1 MNTIYKRWFWVFMFP
16 ALFLFFFVIALPFV
30 MGLFNSFTG
39 WRGTYYFNAAAG
51 GRARS
56 VFDSLVGLANY
67 RAAFKDDRFLRAL
80 WYTVRYTLVAVIT
93 INVVALCLALLVNRI
108 IRGAGLFRTIFFLPN
123 MLGGLALG
131 FIWQFVFQIIFTD
144 FLFGPEGL
152 IHLEALRYMT
162 QDSVKAIFALAVL
175 NTWQTA
181 GYMMIIYV
189 AGLNNIPKDMYEAAS
204 IDGASPF
211 LTFRRITVPMLMP
224 SFTVVFFMT
233 LAGSFKLLDQNVAL
247 TDGNF
252 DTRML
257 AMQILRTIQDTT
269 PPDYGKA
276 QAQGVIFFAI
286 IAVITLTQVH
296 ITKKRELEF

>member
-1 MNTIYKRWFWVFMFP
+1 MFP
-16 ALFLFFFVIALPFV
+16 ALFLFFFVIVLPFV

-56 VFDSLVGLANY
+56 VFDSLVGIANY
-67 RAAFKDDRFLRAL
+67 RAAFKDERFLRAL
-80 WYTVRYTLVAVIT
+80 WYTVRYTVVAVIS

-162 QDSVKAIFALAVL
+162 QDSVKAIFALAIL

-276 QAQGVIFFAI
+276 QAQGVIFFVI